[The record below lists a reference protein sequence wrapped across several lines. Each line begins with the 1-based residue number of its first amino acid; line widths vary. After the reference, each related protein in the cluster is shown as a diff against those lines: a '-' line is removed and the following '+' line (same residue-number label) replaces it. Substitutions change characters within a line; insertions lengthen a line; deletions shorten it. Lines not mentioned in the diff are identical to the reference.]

1 MSKSTGSKTK
11 KGKGIDIGTMN
22 IVSAVQFSDGVAY
35 NRIRDAFL
43 DVPLQAKKM
52 LKLHDNVSYIEDGDH
67 LLIVG
72 DQALDLASVFG
83 RTARRPLQ
91 DGLINPNEIGSIDVL
106 AYMLKQV
113 LGSPSVE
120 NEVCYYSIPANPID
134 DQSKNVVYHKGVF
147 GKILKQLGY
156 EPYPSNEAES
166 IVFSNCAQNG
176 FTGLAFSFGSGMT
189 NIALVINTICCIEFS
204 IARGGDWIDKGVA
217 TSTGTNQAR
226 ATKIKESGVDLN
238 KPKNR
243 VEEAI
248 SFYYRE
254 LIQYSLDWVAKKF
267 VSSQSQ
273 FNLDQELPIIVSG
286 GTSMPIGFVEFFQ
299 KVFDKKRRR
308 FPLEISE
315 IRHATDPL
323 NAVAQGMLI
332 QAMQEYDD
340 Q

>member
-1 MSKSTGSKTK
+1 MK

-22 IVSAVQFSDGVAY
+22 IVSAVQNGDQVSY

-52 LKLHDNVSYIEDGDH
+52 LKLHDNVSYIEDDEH

-72 DQALDLASVFG
+72 DQAMDLASVFG

-113 LGSPSVE
+113 LGTPTVE
-120 NEVCYYSIPANPID
+120 KEACYYSIPADPID
-134 DQSKNVVYHKGVF
+134 DPTRNVVYHKGVF
-147 GKILKQLGY
+147 GKILTQLGY
-156 EPYPSNEAES
+156 TPYASNEAEA
-166 IVFSNCAQNG
+166 IVFSNCASEG

-189 NIALVINTICCIEFS
+189 NVALVVNTICCLEFS
-204 IARGGDWIDKGVA
+204 VARGGDWIDKGVA

-226 ATKIKESGVDLN
+226 ATQIKESGVDLN
-238 KPKNR
+238 NPTNR

-248 SFYYRE
+248 SFYYKE

-267 VSSQSQ
+267 VLTQSQ
-273 FNLDQELPIIVSG
+273 FNLDTEIPIIVSG
-286 GTSMPIGFVEFFQ
+286 GTSKAQGFVEFFQ
-299 KVFDKKRRR
+299 QVFEQKKRR
-308 FPLEISE
+308 FPLNISE

-332 QAMQEYDD
+332 QALQEYD